1 VPAVV
6 TILSPPVAPG
16 LDRHQRPRLRLH
28 LPRILAMPHSLA
40 PAPRPTEPTAGPF
53 LPERCEV
60 LVVGS
65 GPAGSACATLL
76 AQAGVDVL
84 LVDQHDFPREK
95 VCGDGLIPDAHQALA
110 RIGLLDAVM
119 AQACH
124 VSHVRC
130 VGPRGGQV
138 DVPGRLAVLPR
149 QQLDLL
155 LHRHAGASGATVRTP
170 VKFEGLIEAPA
181 TPGTSGLTR
190 VVGARLRH
198 AGATQELRA
207 DWVVLA
213 TGAQIQPMVGAGLC
227 TRRTPSG
234 IALRGYVRNSAVVA
248 SQRTMDVVWHRDLR
262 PGYGWIF
269 PAGDA
274 TFNIGVGAFFRTE
287 RGGRARAADAN
298 LREVF
303 DAFTRVYAP
312 ARALMDG
319 GELIGELKGAPLRCT
334 LSGAVSSRPGLLA
347 TGEAIGS
354 TYDFTGEGIGKA
366 LETGLL
372 AAEALLRGRSA
383 GSDDA
388 AVRADYDAAL
398 QRLKPKFTLYERA
411 NGVNRHPWLA
421 ELVIARARRSPRLQR
436 RMTGVLEETSNP
448 GHLFS
453 LRGIYKLLTE

>member
-1 VPAVV
+1 MTAN
-6 TILSPPVAPG
+6 SAPSA
-16 LDRHQRPRLRLH
+16 QP
-28 LPRILAMPHSLA
+28 
-40 PAPRPTEPTAGPF
+40 AGPMDRPA
-53 LPERCEV
+53 LPDRCEV

-110 RIGLLDAVM
+110 RLGLLDAVM

-155 LHRHAGASGATVRTP
+155 LHRHAAAAGATVRTP
-170 VKFEGLIEAPA
+170 VKFEGLIEAP
-181 TPGTSGLTR
+181 GTSAMPGPSGGSARPR
-190 VVGARLRH
+190 VIGARLRH
-198 AGATQELRA
+198 ADATHDVRA

-213 TGAQIQPMVGAGLC
+213 TGAQIQPMVSADLC

-234 IALRGYVRNSAVVA
+234 IALRAYVRNPAVVA

-274 TFNIGVGAFFRTE
+274 TFNIGVGAFFRPE
-287 RGGRARAADAN
+287 RDGRARAADAN

-303 DAFTRVYAP
+303 DAFTHVYAP

-319 GELIGELKGAPLRCT
+319 GELVGELKGAPLRCT
-334 LSGAVSSRPGLLA
+334 LAGARSSRPGLLA

-366 LETGLL
+366 LETGIL
-372 AAEALLRGRSA
+372 AAEALLRGRRA
-383 GSDDA
+383 GADDA

-411 NGVNRHPWLA
+411 NGVNQHPWLA
-421 ELVIARARRSPRLQR
+421 ELVIARARRSPRLLR